1 MPFNL
6 NRKYSRL
13 GCLSCEVQSP
23 NAFALLEEGTFV
35 SISAGA
41 LVSVRL
47 AGATF
52 TIGTLVI
59 GVLVVDVVE
68 GVLLAIVDEVVLV
81 CNVKG
86 VLLAGM
92 TLS

>member
-47 AGATF
+47 AGAAAV
-52 TIGTLVI
+52 TIGTLVV

-68 GVLLAIVDEVVLV
+68 GVATVGEVVMV
-81 CNVKG
+81 CEVNG
-86 VLLAGM
+86 VLPAGM